1 MSHAFIFIGR
11 SGCGKGTQ
19 AELLMDSFK
28 KTGVLSSAP
37 ILYIETGD
45 RFREFVKGE
54 NFSSTLAQK
63 INADGRR
70 QPDFLACAMWTEV
83 LIAQLTGKEHVV
95 LDGTPRSILEAEVLT
110 TALDFY
116 SFEKKIIIHLDVS
129 RAWSEERLRSRGR
142 ADDSNMEK
150 ISKRLDWFDADVVP
164 ALEFFEKSPK
174 FDLVSV
180 SGEHPIEEVHSSIVS
195 AVLPLIS

>member
-19 AELLMDSFK
+19 AELLMDSFT
-28 KTGVLSSAP
+28 KTGALSGAP

-54 NFSSTLAQK
+54 SFSSTLAQK

-83 LIAQLTGKEHVV
+83 LIAKLTGKEHVV
-95 LDGTPRSILEAEVLT
+95 LDGTPRSIIEAEVLT

-116 SFEKKIIIHLDVS
+116 GFEKRI
-129 RAWSEERLRSRGR
+129 
-142 ADDSNMEK
+142 NYY
-150 ISKRLDWFDADVVP
+150 
-164 ALEFFEKSPK
+164 SPC
-174 FDLVSV
+174 S
-180 SGEHPIEEVHSSIVS
+180 
-195 AVLPLIS
+195 